1 MSIETMHV
9 KNHKK
14 CQKRPQH
21 KRSYKSKEGVALIP
35 TEVGSQWRDLR
46 WEVTLPYK
54 DPLCIF

>member
-1 MSIETMHV
+1 MHV